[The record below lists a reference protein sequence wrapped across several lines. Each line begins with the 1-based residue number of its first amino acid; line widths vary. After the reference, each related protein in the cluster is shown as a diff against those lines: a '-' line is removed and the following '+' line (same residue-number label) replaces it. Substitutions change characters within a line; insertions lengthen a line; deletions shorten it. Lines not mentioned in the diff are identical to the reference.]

1 MTPRRTRTLRNFRR
15 RGPLIAVAAAAVMLL
30 GIGVPADAQFFP
42 FGGGPRPPRPIQQ
55 APAPWG
61 GGSFPFFNGYEQ
73 PRPPPQIDYS
83 HAPRPEKTDNVPE
96 RFVLVLGDSMADWL
110 AYGLEDAF
118 REQPDMGVT
127 RKHKTVSGLIK
138 YQPKGEPSDWIAAA
152 KQIVPA
158 EKADVIV
165 VMLGLNDRVAIRDTG
180 PDPKTDTKA
189 DPKAGDKKKA
199 DAAKSDAAKP
209 DAKTDAKPG
218 DAKSGDA
225 AKPDAKPADQQ
236 AADDDDDKPAIIAPE
251 KSTRVPNGLYEFRDE
266 RWVELYNKKI
276 DDMIAVLKTKG
287 VPIVWVGLP
296 AVRGPKT
303 TADMLFLDSLYREAA
318 NKAGITYVDV
328 WDGFVDEGGRFMQR
342 GPDFEGQPRKLRSD
356 DGVYFTTAGARKL
369 AHYVDREIE
378 RVLANRSVSIV
389 LPNEPALP
397 DTSMRPGV
405 AAPRPLA
412 GPIVPLADAAVESD
426 SLLGGPGSRPAQ
438 VDALAQ
444 RTLVKGEALPV
455 LAGRADDYIWPRRDI
470 GRMDA
475 GKDVPTANA
484 APDAA
489 PGRQPQG
496 GQQVLLP
503 GQQPLLQKRRPA
515 LTTQNPN
522 SGPGFFSLFRRPPQQ
537 PQVQQPQV
545 QQPRPPQPGQ
555 PIRPPG
561 YINRAASV
569 PPPGIAR

>member
-1 MTPRRTRTLRNFRR
+1 M
-15 RGPLIAVAAAAVMLL
+15 
-30 GIGVPADAQFFP
+30 
-42 FGGGPRPPRPIQQ
+42 
-55 APAPWG
+55 
-61 GGSFPFFNGYEQ
+61 
-73 PRPPPQIDYS
+73 
-83 HAPRPEKTDNVPE
+83 
-96 RFVLVLGDSMADWL
+96 
-110 AYGLEDAF
+110 
-118 REQPDMGVT
+118 
-127 RKHKTVSGLIK
+127 
-138 YQPKGEPSDWIAAA
+138 
-152 KQIVPA
+152 
-158 EKADVIV
+158 
-165 VMLGLNDRVAIRDTG
+165 
-180 PDPKTDTKA
+180 
-189 DPKAGDKKKA
+189 
-199 DAAKSDAAKP
+199 
-209 DAKTDAKPG
+209 
-218 DAKSGDA
+218 
-225 AKPDAKPADQQ
+225 
-236 AADDDDDKPAIIAPE
+236 
-251 KSTRVPNGLYEFRDE
+251 PNGLYEFRDE

-296 AVRGPKT
+296 AVRGPKAT
-303 TADMLFLDSLYREAA
+303 SDMLFLDSLYREAA

-397 DTSMRPGV
+397 DTSVRPGV

-426 SLLGGPGSRPAQ
+426 ALLGGPGSRPAQ
-438 VDALAQ
+438 VDPLAQ

-475 GKDVPTANA
+475 SKDVPTANA

-489 PGRQPQG
+489 SGKQPQS
-496 GQQVLLP
+496 GQQVLSP

-515 LTTQNPN
+515 LTTQNPS
-522 SGPGFFSLFRRPPQQ
+522 SGPGFFSLFRRPLQQ

-545 QQPRPPQPGQ
+545 QQPRPPQPGQPQ